1 VVSPTSKKLVSIKR
15 IERIERIDMKTT
27 KDKPRSGY
35 TCKFCGKPAE
45 KKNAYCGPDCEI
57 AFLRAELA
65 KKSER
70 KSGDPCCYGRVEWGT
85 CVQELYATSSFD
97 AKKRTSELRKLGF
110 ICEAT
115 RIKAVPIIPDGDDT
129 IVNEQ
134 MTILT
139 CNVKRKNGAFEMPPR
154 PEFWSPGLLSGTV
167 AIDNI
172 KRKE

>member
-1 VVSPTSKKLVSIKR
+1 MVGSADKESARIE
-15 IERIERIDMKTT
+15 IERIVMKT

-35 TCKFCGKPAE
+35 TCKFCGKPTE
-45 KKNAYCGPDCEI
+45 KKNAYCGSDCEI

-70 KSGDPCCYGRVEWGT
+70 KGSEPCCYGRVEWGT

-115 RIKAVPIIPDGDDT
+115 RIKAVPVSDGNGT

-139 CNVKRKNGAFEMPPR
+139 CNVRRKKNGDIETPPR
-154 PEFWSPGLLSGTV
+154 PEFWAPGLLSGSV

-172 KRKE
+172 ESKN